1 MLRGRERSED
11 AIFTWYVD
19 EFRPVNNLITD
30 RTVHG
35 TLPMLIGDTLGARG
49 PVHYVKWAGPIE
61 ALTTFPVI
69 VFAYTCHQNMFGIL
83 NEIADA
89 SHGPLD

>member
-35 TLPMLIGDTLGARG
+35 TLPMLIGDTLGEM
-49 PVHYVKWAGPIE
+49 I
-61 ALTTFPVI
+61 
-69 VFAYTCHQNMFGIL
+69 
-83 NEIADA
+83 
-89 SHGPLD
+89 